1 MSVYDY
7 IEIDDNAEKLKYTVI
22 QSVSYH
28 SKRYNKDIIA
38 DVGFKSD
45 GATGALDIDSLGWLF
60 HDICCATGEFSDGTK
75 CNNWQASMVLSD
87 ILAEEG
93 RWFRSKSWFVATW
106 LFGGGEARKNGM
118 W

>member
-22 QSVSYH
+22 QSVRYH

-45 GATGALDIDSLGWLF
+45 GATGALDIDSFGWLF
-60 HDICCATGEFSDGTK
+60 HDILCATGEFAGSVFSVG
-75 CNNWQASMVLSD
+75 AGIEV
-87 ILAEEG
+87 AG
-93 RWFRSKSWFVATW
+93 RDVHAA
-106 LFGGGEARKNGM
+106 LNGV
-118 W
+118 